1 MRNRRFIVFLLFSA
15 LFMFAFP
22 KDSFAK
28 VYWDGAEL
36 VKGQI
41 GRVTV
46 TKPINLWRL
55 EGSSLKFVRIL
66 YPRDQY
72 RVYGYV
78 PERQQ
83 YRVGGAYYITN
94 MKDRVIY
101 ETPSKSK
108 LADLHK
114 SYSEQEGLVNQL
126 IIADKG
132 YEQSPEVSN
141 IKSRISK
148 IPISLLG
155 KLKEK
160 GVKIKLTA
168 APITNLPEYAYLKGQ
183 VPRGWEGTNRTW
195 DDVPGIGGSSVVAIR
210 IGYSEP
216 GNGHS
221 SSNLEL
227 HEIAHTID
235 SLVYNN
241 LSSAKGFKEIWG
253 KERVLLFGDN
263 SYYKNYPEE
272 YFAETFAMYYLN
284 EETRKLL
291 KKKAPLTAV
300 FFENLQ

>member
-1 MRNRRFIVFLLFSA
+1 MQNRRFIVFLLFSV
-15 LFMFAFP
+15 LLIFAFP
-22 KDSFAK
+22 RDSFAK

-46 TKPINLWRL
+46 TKPINLWRM
-55 EGSSLKFVRIL
+55 EGNSLKFVRIL
-66 YPRDQY
+66 YPKDKY

-83 YRVGGAYYITN
+83 FRVGGSYYITN
-94 MKDRVIY
+94 MKDRVLY

-108 LADLHK
+108 LAELHK
-114 SYSEQEGLVNQL
+114 SYSEQDELVDQL
-126 IIADKG
+126 IIVDNG
-132 YEQSPEVSN
+132 HEQDSEVSK

-155 KLKEK
+155 KLNEK

-168 APITNLPEYAYLKGQ
+168 SPITNLPEYAYLKGQ

-195 DDVPGIGGSSVVAIR
+195 DDVPGIGGAAIVAIR

-227 HEIAHTID
+227 HEVAHTID
-235 SLVYNN
+235 SLIYNN
-241 LSSAKGFKEIWG
+241 LSSTQSFKEIWG
-253 KERVLLFGDN
+253 KEKALLFGEN

-272 YFAETFAMYYLN
+272 YFSETFAMFYLN
-284 EETRKLL
+284 EETKKTL
-291 KKKAPLTAV
+291 KRKAPLTAV